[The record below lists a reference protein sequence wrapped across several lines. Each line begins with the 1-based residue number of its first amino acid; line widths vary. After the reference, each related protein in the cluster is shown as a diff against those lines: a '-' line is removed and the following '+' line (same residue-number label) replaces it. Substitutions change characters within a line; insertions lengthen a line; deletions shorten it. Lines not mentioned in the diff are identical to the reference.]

1 VPDPFAEAFANI
13 GADFSEFMAGAAAA
27 AVTVRQINP
36 DDGGTIATA
45 TNVTALKRSRRRQ
58 PFGVASGAE
67 LGSDQCRFILRA
79 SEVGFLVKA
88 RDEILDADG
97 VTWHI
102 QSVSAIAFNQLY
114 VCDVGL
120 KR

>member
-1 VPDPFAEAFANI
+1 MADPVADAFANI
-13 GADFSEFMAGAAAA
+13 GADFEAYMPTTS
-27 AVTVRQINP
+27 VTVRQINP
-36 DDGGTIATA
+36 DTGATIATA
-45 TNVTALKRSRRRQ
+45 ANVAAMKRSRRRQ
-58 PFGVASGAE
+58 PFGVAGGE

-97 VTWHI
+97 VTWHVE
-102 QSVSAIAFNQLY
+102 SASAIAFHQLFA
-114 VCDVGL
+114 CDVVL

>member
-1 VPDPFAEAFANI
+1 MPDPFAEAFANI

-36 DDGGTIATA
+36 DDGSTIATA
-45 TNVTALKRSRRRQ
+45 TNVTSLKRSRRRQ
-58 PFGVASGAE
+58 PFEVANGE
-67 LGSDQCRFILRA
+67 LGSDQCRFVLRA
-79 SEVGFLVKA
+79 SEVGFLPKA
-88 RDEILDADG
+88 RDEIVDADG
-97 VTWHI
+97 VTTWHI

-114 VCDVGL
+114 VADVVL